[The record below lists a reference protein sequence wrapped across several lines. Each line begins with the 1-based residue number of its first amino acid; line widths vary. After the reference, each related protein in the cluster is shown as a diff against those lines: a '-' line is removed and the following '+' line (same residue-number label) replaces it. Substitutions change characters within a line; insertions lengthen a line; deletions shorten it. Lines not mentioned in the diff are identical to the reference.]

1 MTGISY
7 KTTIDDADMREKLA
21 ELIGKMQ
28 RPIGFYKNVG
38 ERLLE
43 SVANNFDNESAPD
56 GTRWAPLSPVTR
68 DRRSRLYGNAPMTI
82 LRASGYLKET
92 INSKA
97 SDTEVRIGSA
107 LAYAAIQHF
116 GGESKGYMKGAV
128 IPARPYLGI
137 SPADE
142 EEIFVIAED
151 WLAVE

>member
-43 SVANNFDNESAPD
+43 SVDNNFDNESAPD
-56 GTRWAPLSPVTR
+56 GTRWQGLSAVTR
-68 DRRSRLYGNAPMTI
+68 DRRSKLNGNAPMTI
-82 LRASGYLKET
+82 LQVSGRLKES
-92 INSKA
+92 INYEA

-107 LAYAAIQHF
+107 LVYAAIQHL
-116 GGESKGYMKGAV
+116 GGESKGYMRGAV

-142 EEIFVIAED
+142 EEIFAIAED
-151 WLAVE
+151 WLTVE

>member
-7 KTTIDDADMREKLA
+7 KATIDDADMREKLA

-43 SVANNFDNESAPD
+43 SVDNNFDNEQAPD
-56 GTRWAPLSPVTR
+56 GTRWQGLSAVTR
-68 DRRSRLYGNAPMTI
+68 DRRSRLNGNAAMTI
-82 LRASGYLKET
+82 LRVSGHLKES
-92 INSKA
+92 INYEA

-107 LAYAAIQHF
+107 LIYAAIQHM

-142 EEIFVIAED
+142 EEIFAIAED
-151 WLAVE
+151 WLSAE

>member
-7 KTTIDDADMREKLA
+7 KATIDDADMREKLA

-28 RPIGFYKNVG
+28 RPVGFYKNVG
-38 ERLLE
+38 EHLLQ

-56 GTRWAPLSPVTR
+56 GTRWQGLSAVTR
-68 DRRSRLYGNAPMTI
+68 DRRSKLNGNAPMTI
-82 LRASGYLKET
+82 LQVSGRLKES
-92 INSKA
+92 INYEA

-107 LAYAAIQHF
+107 LVYAAIQHL

-142 EEIFVIAED
+142 EEIFAIAED
-151 WLAVE
+151 WLTVE

>member
-7 KTTIDDADMREKLA
+7 KATIDDADMREKLA

-43 SVANNFDNESAPD
+43 SVDNNFDNEQAPD
-56 GTRWAPLSPVTR
+56 GTRWQGLSAVTR
-68 DRRSRLYGNAPMTI
+68 DRRSRLNGNAAMTI
-82 LRASGYLKET
+82 LRVSGHLKET
-92 INSKA
+92 INSEA

-107 LAYAAIQHF
+107 LIYAAIQHF

-142 EEIFVIAED
+142 EEIFAIAED
-151 WLAVE
+151 WLSAE